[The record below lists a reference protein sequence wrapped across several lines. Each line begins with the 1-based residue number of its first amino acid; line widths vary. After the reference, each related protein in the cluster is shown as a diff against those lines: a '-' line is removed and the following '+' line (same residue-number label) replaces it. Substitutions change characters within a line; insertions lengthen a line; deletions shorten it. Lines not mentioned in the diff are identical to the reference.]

1 MNERDGNKTKRETK
15 KEKENVN
22 KENIEK
28 LQKEERFIK

>member
-15 KEKENVN
+15 KENVN

-28 LQKEERFIK
+28 LQKEERFII